1 MPTPEPEPEP
11 EPEPDSESDRDT
23 DADSD
28 RDAEPEPEPDR
39 PPAAL
44 TTTGA
49 LRCYLDQLPPD
60 RCVLCSVT
68 AELDTHARVPLCRHH
83 RQKPLVPTAIGAVLV
98 ASTTGYIVL
107 HGTENLVQTLCG
119 YLLAAMCFGIALQRR
134 RLRAALPAT
143 VNASGMIELADV
155 APGVS
160 RAVLALGA
168 RPFRTALP
176 KARIADPRDDDS
188 I

>member
-1 MPTPEPEPEP
+1 MPTPEPERDSEP
-11 EPEPDSESDRDT
+11 EPDSDSESDRD
-23 DADSD
+23 AEP
-28 RDAEPEPEPDR
+28 EPEPEPDR

-49 LRCYLDQLPPD
+49 LRCYVDQLPPD

-68 AELDTHARVPLCRHH
+68 AELDQHARVPLCRHH
-83 RQKPLVPTAIGAVLV
+83 RQKPFVPTAIGCVLV

-143 VNASGMIELADV
+143 DASGMIELADV
-155 APGVS
+155 APDVS
-160 RAVLALGA
+160 RSVLALGA

-176 KARIADPRDDDS
+176 KARIADQRDD
-188 I
+188 